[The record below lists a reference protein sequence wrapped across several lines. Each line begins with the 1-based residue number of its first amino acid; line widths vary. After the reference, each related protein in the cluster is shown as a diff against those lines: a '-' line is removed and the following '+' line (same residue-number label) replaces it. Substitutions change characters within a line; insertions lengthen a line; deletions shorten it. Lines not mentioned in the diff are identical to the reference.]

1 MLRPATGAL
10 PQISHTL
17 DILDQL
23 HLLRILIRLN
33 TADFQKP
40 EYYTTD
46 PSINQEN
53 SWRIGDQ
60 AARIPLNNEIDTGIA
75 VLHKKKIQILRQTKD
90 FWMFG
95 A

>member
-40 EYYTTD
+40 EYYTTY
-46 PSINQEN
+46 SSFNQDN
-53 SWRIGDQ
+53 SWRFGDQ
-60 AARIPLNNEIDTGIA
+60 AARIALNCQIDVGIV
-75 VLHKKKIQILRQTKD
+75 VLHRKKI
-90 FWMFG
+90 
-95 A
+95 

>member
-33 TADFQKP
+33 TAYFQKP

-53 SWRIGDQ
+53 SWRFGDQ

-90 FWMFG
+90 F
-95 A
+95 

>member
-40 EYYTTD
+40 EHYTTD

-53 SWRIGDQ
+53 SWRFGDQ

-75 VLHKKKIQILRQTKD
+75 VLHKKKNPDTSTN
-90 FWMFG
+90 
-95 A
+95 